1 MPSDS
6 DAERLVVLLEARIR
20 DFEKNMK
27 KAAGT
32 ADNSYTRMRRSG
44 RSATQQMEAD
54 MSRSSRRINQMLART
69 STQIGTLG
77 RSFAGAF
84 AGGIFAGGAA
94 GLVRGIRSVTSEL
107 SALGKVADKIGIG
120 TTHLQQLRHVAELAG
135 VEANGLDTAMQRFS
149 RRVAQAANGSGE
161 LHGILKANNVQLR
174 NADGSMRSQV
184 DILRDYAEL
193 IKNAG
198 SDQERL
204 LLAFKAFDTEGA
216 ALVNLFKQGAAAIDT
231 MATKT
236 EQAGGVIDEHLI
248 RKAEELDDKW
258 AIVWR
263 NFEIRAKSAVM
274 NVVSAFDSI
283 EDKLSEIGNSD
294 YFKWLAEKLGA
305 SDAVFVPGEGV
316 YNPETDELSGNARIA
331 QAFQA
336 SARQAL
342 TEADQ
347 ELIAALK
354 ERYSKTADTAV
365 KQTIIPETGSGNNG
379 SRNLAAEQTL
389 REAEAVQQLID
400 NLTHE
405 LSLVGQSAVERAQSN
420 ALRKAGAAATDEQR
434 QKISALVEELHR
446 QSEAER
452 QAVQAQQNL
461 ESAITSFGNAG
472 FNALSGLLSGTTTWQ
487 GALQSLIP
495 VLAQLIQTLIMMKAL
510 SGFGGG
516 GLSVGQATLDALIGA
531 TGLFARGAAFDR
543 GRVIPFAA
551 GGIVSR
557 PTLFPMA
564 NGAGLMG
571 EAGPEAIMP
580 LRRGRDGKLGVAGS
594 GGGQAPPPQVSI
606 AIHEAPGG
614 DKAHVE
620 QRGDGSVEVTM
631 RRMVD
636 GAVADSVANNGTTG
650 RAIQK
655 RFGVSPTRGLPRRR
669 R

>member
-32 ADNSYTRMRRSG
+32 ADTSYGRMRRSG

-54 MSRSSRRINQMLART
+54 MSRSSRRINQILART

-84 AGGIFAGGAA
+84 AGGIFAGGTA
-94 GLVRGIRSVTSEL
+94 GVVRGIRPVTSEL

-135 VEANGLDTAMQRFS
+135 VEANNLDTAMQRFS

-184 DILRDYAEL
+184 DILREYAEL

-216 ALVNLFKQGAAAIDT
+216 ALVNLFKDGAAAIDT

-274 NVVSAFDSI
+274 NVVSTLDSI
-283 EDKLSEIGNSD
+283 EDKLGEIGNSD
-294 YFKWLAEKLGA
+294 FFKWLADSLGA
-305 SDAVFVPGEGV
+305 SDAILVPGEGV
-316 YNPETDELSGNARIA
+316 YNPETEELSDRARIA
-331 QAFQA
+331 HAFEA

-347 ELIAALK
+347 ELIAALQ
-354 ERYSKTADTAV
+354 ERYGKAADTAV
-365 KQTIIPETGSGNNG
+365 KQTIIPETGSGDNG
-379 SRNLAAEQTL
+379 SRNRAAEQAL
-389 REAEAVQQLID
+389 REAEAVQMLID

-405 LSLVGQSAVERAQSN
+405 LSLVGQSAVEREKAN
-420 ALRKAGAAATDEQR
+420 ALRTAGAAATEEQR
-434 QKISALVEELHR
+434 QRIAALVEELHR
-446 QSEAER
+446 QNE
-452 QAVQAQQNL
+452 AQQQTLKAQQDL
-461 ESAITSFGNAG
+461 EAAITSFGNAG
-472 FNALSGLLSGTTTWQ
+472 FNALSGLLDGTTTWQ
-487 GALQSLIP
+487 GALQSLLPI
-495 VLAQLIQTLIMMKAL
+495 LAQLIQTLITMKAL
-510 SGFGGG
+510 NAFGTGFAQGSGPGMPINLNPFANAKGNAFQNGT
-516 GLSVGQATLDALIGA
+516 VVP
-531 TGLFARGAAFDR
+531 FAR
-543 GRVIPFAA
+543 

-571 EAGPEAIMP
+571 EAGPEAVMP
-580 LRRGRDGKLGVAGS
+580 LRRGRDGKLGVASG
-594 GGGQAPPPQVSI
+594 GGGQAPPPNVNV